1 VAETGPSGWLD
12 AVRRVL
18 EHVRASD
25 ASEVE
30 IAADGFRLRLVRRPG
45 RHVLQAGAL
54 LASTGHG
61 ATATA
66 AAPVDGIPLA
76 APLTG
81 VFYRTS
87 TPGGPPFVEVGDT
100 VEAGAV
106 VGLIETMKIFN
117 EVLAERGGRIA
128 AILAESGQ
136 LVHAGDALMTI
147 EDAAGSGGGQGA
159 S

>member
-1 VAETGPSGWLD
+1 VASAAWLD
-12 AVRRVL
+12 EVRRVL

-25 ASEVE
+25 ATQVEVSTE
-30 IAADGFRLRLVRRPG
+30 AFRLRLVRRPG
-45 RHVLQAGAL
+45 RAAVAAEPRVT
-54 LASTGHG
+54 ASVDV
-61 ATATA
+61 A
-66 AAPVDGIPLA
+66 VDGTPLV

-81 VFYRTS
+81 VFYRAA
-87 TPGGPPFVEVGDT
+87 TPGAPPFVVVGDQ
-100 VEAGAV
+100 VAAGGV

-147 EDAAGSGGGQGA
+147 EDAAESAGEQAES
-159 S
+159 

>member
-1 VAETGPSGWLD
+1 MASAAWLD
-12 AVRRVL
+12 EVRRVL

-25 ASEVE
+25 ATQVEV
-30 IAADGFRLRLVRRPG
+30 AADGFRLRLIRRPV
-45 RHVLQAGAL
+45 RAA
-54 LASTGHG
+54 ATAEARG
-61 ATATA
+61 ATSAEVL
-66 AAPVDGIPLA
+66 VDGAPLA

-81 VFYRTS
+81 VFYRAA
-87 TPGGPPFVEVGDT
+87 TPGGPPLVNVGD
-100 VEAGAV
+100 VVAAGAV

-147 EDAAGSGGGQGA
+147 EDAAAVGGEQA
-159 S
+159 QP